1 MRIELR
7 NVSLQHD
14 GKPLLFQGINLALES
29 GEFILV
35 QGASGVGKSSLLRL
49 MNRLQEATSGEILI
63 DGRLI
68 ATYEVTSLRRN
79 IGYVQQ
85 TPIMIPGSVE
95 DNFNFPFQFHST
107 GAQKLPG
114 LDEKQMWMDTFLLE
128 GVKLSDDAM
137 KLSVGQKQR
146 IALIR
151 TLLVNPKILLCD
163 EPTSALDQQS
173 KEIVEDSL
181 ERLNVEHGISIVL
194 VTHLDFTLSRANSR
208 RFLLQPDRLEEVSAS
223 IS

>member
-1 MRIELR
+1 MKIEFKS
-7 NVSLQHD
+7 VSLQHD
-14 GKPLLFQGINLALES
+14 GKPPLFQGINLTVET

-35 QGASGVGKSSLLRL
+35 QGPSGVGKSSLLRL
-49 MNRLQEATSGEILI
+49 MNRLQDTTAGEIVI
-63 DGRLI
+63 DDQLI
-68 ATYEVTSLRRN
+68 AKHEVTALRRK

-95 DNFNFPFQFHST
+95 DNLDFPFRFHSA
-107 GAQKLPG
+107 GVQEPPG
-114 LDEKQMWMDTFLLE
+114 MAEKQRWMETFLIE
-128 GVKLSDDAM
+128 GVKLNDDAT

-151 TLLVNPKILLCD
+151 TVLVKPEILLCD

-181 ERLNVEHGISIVL
+181 ERLNVEQGIGIIL
-194 VTHLDFTLSRANSR
+194 VTHFDFMPNRAKSR
-208 RFLLQPDRLEEVSAS
+208 RFLLQPDRLEEVSA
-223 IS
+223 

>member
-1 MRIELR
+1 MKIELR
-7 NVSLQHD
+7 NVSLAHD
-14 GKPLLFQGINLALES
+14 GKPPLFQDINLVVDT

-49 MNRLQEATSGEILI
+49 MNRLQEATAGEVLI
-63 DGRLI
+63 DGKPI
-68 ATYEVTSLRRN
+68 VTYEVTSLRRK

-85 TPIMIPGSVE
+85 TPIMTPGSVE
-95 DNFNFPFQFHST
+95 DNFYFPFQFRST
-107 GAQKLPG
+107 GTQKLPG
-114 LDEKQMWMDTFLLE
+114 QDEKQMWMATFLLE

-151 TLLVNPKILLCD
+151 TLLVKPEILLCD

-181 ERLNVEHGISIVL
+181 ERLNIEHGISIIL
-194 VTHLDFTLSRANSR
+194 VTHLDFTLKRANSR
-208 RFLLQPDRLEEVSAS
+208 RFILQPDRLEEVSA
-223 IS
+223 

>member
-1 MRIELR
+1 
-7 NVSLQHD
+7 
-14 GKPLLFQGINLALES
+14 
-29 GEFILV
+29 
-35 QGASGVGKSSLLRL
+35 
-49 MNRLQEATSGEILI
+49 
-63 DGRLI
+63 
-68 ATYEVTSLRRN
+68 
-79 IGYVQQ
+79 
-85 TPIMIPGSVE
+85 
-95 DNFNFPFQFHST
+95 
-107 GAQKLPG
+107 
-114 LDEKQMWMDTFLLE
+114 MWMETFLLE

-151 TLLVNPKILLCD
+151 TLLVSPKILLCD

>member
-1 MRIELR
+1 MKIALR
-7 NVSLQHD
+7 NVSLAHD
-14 GKPLLFQGINLALES
+14 GKPPLFQGINLVIDT

-49 MNRLQEATSGEILI
+49 MNRLQETTTGEILI
-63 DGRLI
+63 DGKPI
-68 ATYEVTSLRRN
+68 VTYEVTSLRRK

-85 TPIMIPGSVE
+85 TPIMIPGSIE
-95 DNFNFPFQFHST
+95 DNFDFPFQFHST

-114 LDEKQMWMDTFLLE
+114 SDEKQMWMETFLLE

-151 TLLVNPKILLCD
+151 TLLVKPEILLCD

-181 ERLNVEHGISIVL
+181 ERLNVEHGISIIL
-194 VTHLDFTLSRANSR
+194 VTHLDFALDRANSR
-208 RFLLQPDRLEEVSAS
+208 RFLLQPDRLEEVSA
-223 IS
+223 

>member
-14 GKPLLFQGINLALES
+14 GKPPLFQGINLVVEA
-29 GEFILV
+29 GEFILI

-49 MNRLQEATSGEILI
+49 MNRLQDATTGEILI
-63 DGRLI
+63 DDQPI
-68 ATYEVTSLRRN
+68 AKHEVTALRRK

-85 TPIMIPGSVE
+85 TPMMIPGSVE
-95 DNFNFPFQFHST
+95 DNLDFPFRFHSAGT
-107 GAQKLPG
+107 QEAPG
-114 LDEKQMWMDTFLLE
+114 SAEKQKWMERFRIE

-151 TLLVNPKILLCD
+151 TLLVKPEILLCD

-173 KEIVEDSL
+173 KQIVEDSL
-181 ERLNVEHGISIVL
+181 ERLNIEHGISIIL
-194 VTHLDFTLSRANSR
+194 VTHLDFTLNRANSR
-208 RFLLQPDRLEEVSAS
+208 RFLLQPDRLEDVSA
-223 IS
+223 